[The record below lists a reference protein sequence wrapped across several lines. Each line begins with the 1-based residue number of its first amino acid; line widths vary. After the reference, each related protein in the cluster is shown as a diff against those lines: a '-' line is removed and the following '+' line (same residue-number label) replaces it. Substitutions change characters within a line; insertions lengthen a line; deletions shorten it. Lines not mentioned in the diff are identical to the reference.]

1 MTKFDINRRKIIK
14 TAGFVS
20 ASLPFIYLVGC
31 GSDTKVDIS
40 DSNGSDN
47 TNNNTDNSTDNTT
60 DNTEYSGEWA
70 QGGTANMTANFPD
83 DSIFALAS
91 ACTVKLTGN
100 FTEGPC
106 YFQADDLDDISAE
119 QTGLPMQLCLRLVDS
134 NCQPLSAHE
143 IEVWHCDV
151 NGLYSGDTSGSA
163 DSGRFAGSFCTAN
176 DSKAVASK
184 WFRGTQVTDSN
195 GRVNFKT
202 CFPGW
207 YSGRTIHI
215 HFRVKN
221 NNNDQVISQFCFPDS
236 FTKEI
241 CTTHPNYLARGEQD
255 TPVEA
260 GRDNVFG
267 NNYQDYFF
275 DYQQND
281 DGSLL
286 AYKTIQIA

>member
-1 MTKFDINRRKIIK
+1 MMAKFDLNRRKVLK
-14 TAGFVS
+14 TAGLVS
-20 ASLPFIYLVGC
+20 VSLPFIYLSGC
-31 GSDTKVDIS
+31 GSDGRSSVDL
-40 DSNGSDN
+40 SDN
-47 TNNNTDNSTDNTT
+47 TDTDSNTDTDNSTDNST
-60 DNTEYSGEWA
+60 DYTGDWA

-83 DSIFALAS
+83 DELFALAS
-91 ACTVKLTGN
+91 SCTINLTKSQ
-100 FTEGPC
+100 TEGPC
-106 YFQADDLDDISAE
+106 YFQADVLDDISEE

-134 NCQPLSAHE
+134 DCQPLSGYE

-151 NGLYSGDTSGSA
+151 NGLYSGDTSDSA
-163 DSGRFAGSFCTAN
+163 DSSRFAGGFCTDN
-176 DSKAVASK
+176 DSKAVAAK
-184 WFRGTQVTDSN
+184 WFRGTQVTDAN

-207 YSGRTIHI
+207 YSGRTIHV

-221 NNNDQVISQFCFPDS
+221 NNNDQVISQFCFADS

-241 CTTHPNYLARGEQD
+241 CTTHPDYAARGEQD
-255 TPVEA
+255 TPVEG

-267 NNYQDYFF
+267 SNYQAFLF
-275 DYQQND
+275 DYSQNE